1 MKSYLA
7 ATIPIFLVL
16 VLAQP
21 VWGLEYNLLAPLP
34 GGTGRIETSNG
45 FITYG
50 SQLFWFLLSAAIILA
65 LVMMVIGGVEYVG
78 AAGNTSFLG
87 DAKDRIINA
96 LLGLILALAAWL
108 ILNTINPELVNFQL
122 DIEGLPTGPANPG
135 GPNPSGNTSIPPPPN
150 GNNQNIPPP
159 PPPPVF

>member
-1 MKSYLA
+1 MNAYLKIILPVLFLCA
-7 ATIPIFLVL
+7 ATT
-16 VLAQP
+16 

-34 GGTGRIETSNG
+34 GGTGSINTTNG

-50 SQLFWFLLSAAIILA
+50 SQLFWFLLSATIILA

-96 LLGLILALAAWL
+96 LLGLVIALAAWL
-108 ILNTINPELVNFQL
+108 ILNLINPELVNFQL
-122 DIEGLPTGPANPG
+122 NVPDLPSGHAAPLPTAAS
-135 GPNPSGNTSIPPPPN
+135 PSSTPTSIN
-150 GNNQNIPPP
+150 TYNIRT
-159 PPPPVF
+159 V